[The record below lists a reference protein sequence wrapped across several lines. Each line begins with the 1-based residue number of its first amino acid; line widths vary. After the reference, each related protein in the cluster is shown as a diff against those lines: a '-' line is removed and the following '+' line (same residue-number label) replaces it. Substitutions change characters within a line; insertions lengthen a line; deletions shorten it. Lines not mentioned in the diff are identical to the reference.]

1 MIGPHFI
8 GDTSSF
14 CRFVPIHSRS
24 AHFTCTMVRVDAAM
38 CLFPESL
45 LLRRCLPAMLW
56 QTYLTAN
63 SAVVDNSSL
72 FLHYFDILLPSKCR
86 NDSKTKL
93 SAKYR
98 QETCHIQS
106 HGIAYWFSRWGHST
120 KQLRNKNIFPQSTL
134 RQWFKQCNH
143 PFWLPKCIF
152 VE

>member
-1 MIGPHFI
+1 MIPPV
-8 GDTSSF
+8 
-14 CRFVPIHSRS
+14 FVGLCSHSQPFGAFHLHKR
-24 AHFTCTMVRVDAAM
+24 
-38 CLFPESL
+38 LFPESL
-45 LLRRCLPAMLW
+45 LLGRCLPAMLW

-106 HGIAYWFSRWGHST
+106 HGIAYCRWGHST

-143 PFWLPKCIF
+143 PLWLLKCIF
-152 VE
+152 CRVTKTEFG